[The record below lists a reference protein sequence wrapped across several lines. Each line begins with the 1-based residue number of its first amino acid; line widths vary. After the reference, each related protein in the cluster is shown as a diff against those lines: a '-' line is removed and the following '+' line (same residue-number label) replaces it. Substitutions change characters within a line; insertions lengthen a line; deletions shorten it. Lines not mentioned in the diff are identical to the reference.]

1 MRYFFNIREQSDY
14 LIDETGV
21 DLPSLDAVQ
30 MEAVRTAREMMADS
44 ILSGTALDES
54 VFEITDEKGTLI
66 ASVRFGDAVEHD
78 WQ

>member
-54 VFEITDEKGTLI
+54 IFEITDEKGTLI
-66 ASVRFGDAVEHD
+66 ASVRFGDAVERD
-78 WQ
+78 WR